1 MSLIVL
7 AGALALAAGAAGY
20 VASRRERRP
29 LAPSPSTDAPEPR
42 PASRA
47 APQLERLPLR
57 LGDVVSAE
65 VEVNGRMA
73 HEERWLRGG
82 VVASEGGELVGVV
95 YAAPEGAVLE
105 AVAVFAEPERHILWM
120 SPVEV
125 ELGPEPPAT
134 LEIGG
139 VLMRRKLRRPV
150 ELERIGVGAPPCA
163 AEALWVQYE
172 GPAGAAAVILAQGQ
186 RRLAWSGSRLD
197 EGRYDR
203 MGGGADG

>member
-20 VASRRERRP
+20 VASRRERRA
-29 LAPSPSTDAPEPR
+29 LAPSAPTEAIVPPR
-42 PASRA
+42 KVGVP
-47 APQLERLPLR
+47 PELERLPLG
-57 LGDVVSAE
+57 LGDVVTAE
-65 VEVNGRMA
+65 VEVAGRMA

-82 VVASEGGELVGVV
+82 IVASERGRLVGVV
-95 YAAPEGAVLE
+95 YAAPEGAALE
-105 AVAVFAEPERHILWM
+105 AVAVLAPPERHILWM

-125 ELGPEPPAT
+125 ELGPEPPST

-163 AEALWVQYE
+163 AEGAWVEYE
-172 GPAGAAAVILAQGQ
+172 GPAGAAALILAQGP
-186 RRLAWSGSRLD
+186 RRLAWSGRRLD

-203 MGGGADG
+203 MGRGAEG